1 MNKLK
6 FLDCT
11 MRDGGYYNDWRFT
24 KSFANK
30 YLKCISKTPI
40 KYIEIGFRSSNKKTG
55 LGDFWY
61 TKDELIEELII
72 PQNVKICVMINLS
85 DVLYKGSIQKKIL
98 NKIFS
103 KNTKNKIHLVRIALH
118 FEEIKNLKKL
128 CEFFKNKNY
137 QFAINLMQITRI
149 KEKQLSLASQIISNL
164 KPKVFYIADSIGDL
178 KPKKLNKITKCIR
191 KYWNGEIG
199 IHAHNNLNL
208 ALSNS
213 KYAIKKGYTW
223 LDSTLMGM
231 GRGAGNL
238 KTEDLLNKI
247 AKYNFK
253 NDFEKFL
260 NSSMIKLKNYY
271 NWGPNKYYKLSAI
284 LKIHPT
290 YVQQMLSDERF
301 PNNKIFNILNR
312 IKNINFYDPN
322 ILDNFSQNKISDL
335 NSKIFSK
342 IKFKKN
348 ILLLANTNSL
358 KKQSNYIERY
368 IMKNKPTV
376 ISVNHNNIIK
386 KEIIDYYVSCHE
398 FRFIEDLNNYKKINK
413 PILVPKNLLAIFK
426 YKNLKLKNLLNFEC
440 VIANKFE
447 YNFDI
452 KNFKIPKQMTL
463 AYILGICA
471 LKNVSNIELAGF
483 EGYKEKK
490 LQFNE
495 NQKLLWY
502 FLENNEKKIKLK
514 FLTKTK
520 YIIN

>member
-1 MNKLK
+1 
-6 FLDCT
+6 
-11 MRDGGYYNDWRFT
+11 MRDGGYYNDWKFT

-40 KYIEIGFRSSNKKTG
+40 RYIEIGFRSSNKKTG

-61 TKDELIEELII
+61 TKNALIKELNI
-72 PQNVKICVMINLS
+72 PNNIKICVMLNLS
-85 DVLYKGSIQKKIL
+85 DVVFKGKIQKKIL
-98 NKIFS
+98 DKIFPQN
-103 KNTKNKIHLVRIALH
+103 KKNKIHLVRVALH

-128 CEFFKNKNY
+128 CEFLKKKNY
-137 QFAINLMQITRI
+137 QFALNLMQITRL
-149 KEKQLSLASQIISNL
+149 KDKQLSLASQTISNL
-164 KPKVFYIADSIGDL
+164 KPKVFYVADSIGDL
-178 KPKKLNKITKCIR
+178 ESKKLDNITKHIR
-191 KYWNGEIG
+191 KYWKGELG

-213 KYAIKKGYTW
+213 RHAIKKGYTW
-223 LDSTLMGM
+223 LDSTLVGM

-238 KTEDLLNKI
+238 KTEDLLKKI
-247 AKYNFK
+247 VKYNFE
-253 NDFEKFL
+253 NDVKKFI

-290 YVQQMLSDERF
+290 YVQDMLSDERF
-301 PNNKIFNILNR
+301 PNNKIFNILKR
-312 IKNINFYDPN
+312 IKNTNFYDPN
-322 ILDNFSQNKISDL
+322 ILENLSNKKIS
-335 NSKIFSK
+335 NSNLKIFSK

-348 ILLLANTNSL
+348 VLLLANTNSL
-358 KKQSNYIERY
+358 KKQRNYIERY

-398 FRFIEDLNNYKKINK
+398 FRFMEDLNNYKKTKK
-413 PILVPKNLLAIFK
+413 PILVPKNLLTIIK
-426 YKNLKLKNLLNFEC
+426 DKNLKFKNLINFEC
-440 VIANKFE
+440 VVANKFE
-447 YNFDI
+447 YNFNI
-452 KNFKIPKQMTL
+452 KKFKIPKQMTL

-490 LQFNE
+490 FQFNE
-495 NQKLLWY
+495 NQKLLHY
-502 FLENNEKKIKLK
+502 FLSNNKKNIKLK